1 MGGEDEHLVV
11 YYFRFRFYFTY
22 LVSLEHFKTWKLLNG
37 PTLEN
42 TEPEMPLMNLDNRIS
57 VSF

>member
-1 MGGEDEHLVV
+1 MVV